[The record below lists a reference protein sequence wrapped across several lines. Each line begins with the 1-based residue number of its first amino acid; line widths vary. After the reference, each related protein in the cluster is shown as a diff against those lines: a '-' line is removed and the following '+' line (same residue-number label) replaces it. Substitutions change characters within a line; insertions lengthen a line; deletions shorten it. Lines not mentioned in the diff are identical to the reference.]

1 MAGKPA
7 VSVIVPVY
15 NVERWLPE
23 CLDSV
28 LSQTMAEFEVL
39 CVDDGSTDGSGAILE
54 EYRRRDARIKVFRQ
68 RNAGAGPARN
78 HGLDE
83 ASGEYV
89 VFMDPD
95 DYYPSDDVLEKLY
108 KAVKDNACHIAGG
121 RLRQFTDDGDGKA
134 ESWIAGDPFP
144 RYGMVP
150 YREYQS
156 PYWYYCYIY
165 SRQLI
170 ERGCLRFPAYRRF
183 QDPPFFIKAM
193 SAAGDFLAMEDV
205 VYCWRTSHKKVD
217 WDADDC
223 RLLREHLSGALEV
236 LRLAE
241 INGLG
246 RMFFKIAKQ
255 SAKLVGDGRRCSAAE
270 DVLVDMAYL
279 VSRTDVLPA
288 WKKIKVAG
296 KFMRSATL
304 AERIKAVSRLL
315 GRGKRA
321 DGR

>member
-28 LSQTMAEFEVL
+28 LSQTMADFEAL
-39 CVDDGSTDGSGAILE
+39 CVDDGSTDRSAAILE
-54 EYRRRDARIKVFRQ
+54 EYRRRDARVKVFRQ

-78 HGLDE
+78 RGLDE
-83 ASGEYV
+83 ASGAYV

-108 KAVKDNACHIAGG
+108 KAVTGNGCQIAGG
-121 RLRQFTDDGDGKA
+121 RLSQFTDDGDGKV

-144 RYGMVP
+144 RYGTVP
-150 YREYQS
+150 YRGYQS

-170 ERGCLRFPAYRRF
+170 EKNSLRFPAYRRF

-193 SAAGDFLAMEDV
+193 LAAGDFFAMEDV

-217 WDADDC
+217 WEANDC

-241 INGLG
+241 ANGLG
-246 RMFFKIAKQ
+246 KMFFKIAKQ
-255 SAKLVGDGRRCSAAE
+255 SAKLVDDGKRCSAAA
-270 DVLVDMAYL
+270 DVLADMAHL
-279 VSRTDVLPA
+279 VSRTGVLPT
-288 WKKIKVAG
+288 WKKLKVAG
-296 KFMRSATL
+296 KFMRKAAL

-315 GRGKRA
+315 GLGKRA